1 MASSGKASRLKGKV
15 VVITGASSGIG
26 KGVARALAEEGASLV
41 LAARRMHLL
50 RQLAAD
56 CGDAMPVA
64 TDVGDPRDVE
74 NLAQAAL
81 GHFGKLDV
89 WINNAGVGA
98 IGRFDEVPLED
109 HLRVVAVNLGGT
121 IAGSQVALKHFR
133 RMQSG
138 TLVNVASM
146 LGKTPA
152 PYYGAYCAA
161 SHGIVGL
168 SAALRQEL
176 RAHGESNIHVCD
188 VLSMAADTSFY
199 DHAANYTGHALRPY
213 PVTDAERV
221 VDAIVDVVLN
231 PRDEVTVGLPATAAL
246 IAQQFAPWLTQAV
259 TSVMTHELQMQQAP
273 EAPRTAGNLH
283 VPLEVGTGVAG
294 SLRARIAAEDR
305 VRPQ

>member
-1 MASSGKASRLKGKV
+1 MATTKGGLEGKV
-15 VVITGASSGIG
+15 IVVTGASSGIG
-26 KGVARALAEEGASLV
+26 KGVARELAARGAKLV
-41 LAARRMHLL
+41 LAARRTHLL
-50 RQLAAD
+50 RQMAID
-56 CGDAMPVA
+56 FGDALPVT
-64 TDVGDPRDVE
+64 TDVADPHDVE

-81 GHFGKLDV
+81 GHYGRLDV

-98 IGRFDEVPLED
+98 IGRFDMVPLED

-121 IAGSQVALKHFR
+121 IAGSHVALRHFR

-152 PYYGAYCAA
+152 PYYGAYCA
-161 SHGIVGL
+161 SKYGVVGL

-188 VLSMAADTSFY
+188 VLPMAADTAFY

-221 VDAIVDVVLN
+221 VEAIVDVVLN
-231 PRDEVTVGLPATAAL
+231 PRDEVTVGLPATAAM
-246 IAQQFAPWLTQAV
+246 IAQQFAPWLTEAV
-259 TSVMTHELQMQQAP
+259 TSVMTHELQMEQAP
-273 EAPRTAGNLH
+273 EAPHTAGNLH

-305 VRPQ
+305 VRPS

>member
-1 MASSGKASRLKGKV
+1 MASDKAGRLKGKV
-15 VVITGASSGIG
+15 VVVTGASSGIG
-26 KGVARALAEEGASLV
+26 KGVARALAAEGASLV

-50 RQLAAD
+50 RQLAAE
-56 CGDAMPVA
+56 CGDAMPVQ

-98 IGRFDEVPLED
+98 IGRFDDVPLDD

-121 IAGSQVALKHFR
+121 IAGSHVALKHFR
-133 RMQSG
+133 RMQAG

-152 PYYGAYCAA
+152 PYYAAYCA
-161 SHGIVGL
+161 SKYGVVGL
-168 SAALRQEL
+168 SASLRQEL
-176 RAHGESNIHVCD
+176 RAHGETNIHVCD
-188 VLSMAADTSFY
+188 VLPMAADTSFY

-221 VDAIVDVVLN
+221 VEAVVDVVLD
-231 PRDEVTVGLPATAAL
+231 PRDEVTVGLPATAAV
-246 IAQQFAPWLTQAV
+246 IAEQFAPWLTQAV
-259 TSVMTHELQMQQAP
+259 TSVMTHELQMEQAP
-273 EAPRTAGNLH
+273 EAPHTAGNLH

>member
-1 MASSGKASRLKGKV
+1 MASSKGGLEGKV
-15 VVITGASSGIG
+15 VVVTGASSGIG
-26 KGVARALAEEGASLV
+26 KGVARELAARGAKLV
-41 LAARRMHLL
+41 LAARRTHLL
-50 RQLAAD
+50 RQMAID
-56 CGDAMPVA
+56 FGDALPVT

-81 GHFGKLDV
+81 GHFGRLDV

-98 IGRFDEVPLED
+98 IGRFDMVPLED

-121 IAGSQVALKHFR
+121 IAGSHVALRHFR

-152 PYYGAYCAA
+152 PYYAAYCA
-161 SHGIVGL
+161 SKYGVVGL

-188 VLSMAADTSFY
+188 VLPMAADTTFY

-221 VDAIVDVVLN
+221 VEAIVDVVVD
-231 PRDEVTVGLPATAAL
+231 PRDEVTVGLPATAAV
-246 IAQQFAPWLTQAV
+246 IAQQYAPWLTQAV
-259 TSVMTHELQMQQAP
+259 TSVMTHELQMEQAP
-273 EAPRTAGNLH
+273 EAPHSAGNLH

-305 VRPQ
+305 VRPS